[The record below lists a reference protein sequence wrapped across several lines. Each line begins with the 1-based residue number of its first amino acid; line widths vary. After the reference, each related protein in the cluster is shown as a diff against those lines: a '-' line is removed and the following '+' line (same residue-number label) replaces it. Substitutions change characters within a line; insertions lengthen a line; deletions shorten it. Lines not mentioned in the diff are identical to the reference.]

1 MPEREPSER
10 IATEAATIAVIADE
24 CIAAK
29 SSLET
34 WRRRVVIALGMIGTR
49 FPIIR
54 SGRRPKFFADV
65 EVRERLVELHREV
78 TLEAAVAD
86 CRNSF
91 GKARTPSMSAVA
103 RFWRYL
109 DDLQNGTKNR

>member
-1 MPEREPSER
+1 MPDEDTSER

-49 FPIIR
+49 FPILR